1 MPRIFLHDEI
11 KDILIENDNRWMTY
25 EDIAQSVNN
34 RGRYNQTARATKPC
48 VLKGQIRSRVQKP
61 EYSHFF
67 EIEPERGRIKLN

>member
-34 RGRYNQTARATKPC
+34 
-48 VLKGQIRSRVQKP
+48 
-61 EYSHFF
+61 
-67 EIEPERGRIKLN
+67 